1 MEERKF
7 EIKIVRKMHKQELLM
22 NKLDII
28 VKKKHSK
35 FQYLGLSLLD
45 KLKCIDDDNHDPLYQ
60 DNNINFSY
68 HRILLGCHGS
78 HFFIFLLLWQPR
90 LAVLA
95 MPIAI
100 TITTI
105 AMVSCTKN
113 IIAIATAMAIL
124 VHAPALPLQWQ
135 WQ

>member
-60 DNNINFSY
+60 DNNINIPY
-68 HRILLGCHGS
+68 HHIFCYFLPPLTVYAEFENITFP
-78 HFFIFLLLWQPR
+78 HFLRF
-90 LAVLA
+90 
-95 MPIAI
+95 
-100 TITTI
+100 
-105 AMVSCTKN
+105 
-113 IIAIATAMAIL
+113 
-124 VHAPALPLQWQ
+124 
-135 WQ
+135 